1 MYSKSFSVL
10 LIGAQCVNIHRE
22 KLSINTV
29 DLQKLFTDRSRP
41 VYLQSALRS
50 GSFYL
55 VLLGCALGDV
65 MPWTVSCSHC
75 SSSFSHSRQASYYRA
90 LETAAKFNFAEHVAG
105 SSIIQMCS
113 PSPKVK
119 CRFLYQRYAL
129 ASQCYTSSSSS
140 CPAITQPI

>member
-55 VLLGCALGDV
+55 DVPLEMLCPELLAVVIVRVL
-65 MPWTVSCSHC
+65 
-75 SSSFSHSRQASYYRA
+75 F
-90 LETAAKFNFAEHVAG
+90 
-105 SSIIQMCS
+105 
-113 PSPKVK
+113 
-119 CRFLYQRYAL
+119 
-129 ASQCYTSSSSS
+129 
-140 CPAITQPI
+140 PIPGKHPTTEP